1 MGPDNREWMEG
12 ARLVSIGVVSAVVSA
27 GLIISLGRTILTDKA
42 DPPVARA
49 EILIPASTR

>member
-12 ARLVSIGVVSAVVSA
+12 TRLVSIGVVSAVVSA
-27 GLIISLGRTILTDKA
+27 GLIISLGRAILTDKA
-42 DPPVARA
+42 DAPVARA

>member
-27 GLIISLGRTILTDKA
+27 GLIISLGRAILTDKA
-42 DPPVARA
+42 DTPVARA

>member
-27 GLIISLGRTILTDKA
+27 GLIISLGRAILTDKA
-42 DPPVARA
+42 DAPVARA

>member
-27 GLIISLGRTILTDKA
+27 GLIISLGRAILTDKA